1 MTIFALDTSSEWG
14 SMALRRDGKLIREE
28 ILRGPDGHADRVFEA
43 IQQFQEEL
51 SLDLRTVD
59 CFAAAAGPGSF
70 TGVRVGLTAVKGLAE
85 AFGKRA
91 LGISNLRSLASFGR
105 TVAARR
111 AVILDARRSQVY
123 AALYDRELR
132 LVSPEIVQSLPE
144 WLHSLDRAAQ
154 YEFLSP
160 VNLDLSGTPFAG
172 MPVTE
177 VPRELAGAVAWCAE
191 LDGGRGKWLD
201 PSQVDANYV
210 RRSDAELFWQDSR

>member
-1 MTIFALDTSSEWG
+1 
-14 SMALRRDGKLIREE
+14 MALRRNGKLIREVP
-28 ILRGPDGHADRVFEA
+28 LQGPDGHADRIFEA
-43 IQQFQEEL
+43 IKRFKEDL
-51 SLDLRTVD
+51 SLDLETVD

-70 TGVRVGLTAVKGLAE
+70 TGVRVGVTAVKGLAE

-91 LGISNLRSLASFGR
+91 LGVSNLRALGSFGR
-105 TVAARR
+105 TAAARR

-123 AALYDRELR
+123 AAVYDRDLQ
-132 LVSPEIVQSLPE
+132 LVSQEIVHSLPA
-144 WLHSLDRAAQ
+144 WLHGLDRAAQ

-160 VNLDLSGTPFAG
+160 LNLDLSGTPFAA

-191 LDGGRGKWLD
+191 LDGRRGKWLD
-201 PSQVDANYV
+201 PSEVDANYV